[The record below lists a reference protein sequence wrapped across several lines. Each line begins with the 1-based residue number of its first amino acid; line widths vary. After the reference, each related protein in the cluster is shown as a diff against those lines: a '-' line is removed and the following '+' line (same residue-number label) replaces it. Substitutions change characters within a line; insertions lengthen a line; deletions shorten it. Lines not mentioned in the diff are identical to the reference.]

1 MKGLSDPIRKIRSL
15 SAAVCSLIAHCDWP
29 DEYPELL
36 DQLIGLLSTDNAD
49 AIHGSMQV
57 MAEFVRSDVSEDQI
71 LPILRQLLPVLMSIL
86 GDPLVSSIVFYLN
99 ASDLL

>member
-1 MKGLSDPIRKIRSL
+1 MLKGLSDPIRKIRSL
-15 SAAVCSLIAHCDWP
+15 SAAACSLIAHCDWP

-36 DQLIGLLSTDNAD
+36 DHLIALLNTDNAN

-71 LPILRQLLPVLMSIL
+71 LPILRQLLPVLMNIL
-86 GDPLVSSIVFYLN
+86 GDPSVGLFFCQLEF
-99 ASDLL
+99 L